1 MDLKKYICLD
11 PVPRNNDNNWSRDV
25 SLKMRPLDQ
34 QHTIIQECVR
44 IENPQNPSQT
54 HQIRNSVGGAQ
65 KSVLRSPPSV
75 SDVRQPPI

>member
-11 PVPRNNDNNWSRDV
+11 PVLRNNDNNWSRDV

-44 IENPQNPSQT
+44 KSSDPIIDPS
-54 HQIRNSVGGAQ
+54 NQ
-65 KSVLRSPPSV
+65 KLCEWDPEICVKEPSKCF
-75 SDVRQPPI
+75 